1 MNRML
6 LPDLPAEIV
15 YLDHAATSLK
25 PQVVVARVATYLSSE
40 NGSPNRG
47 AHRLSVASTALYHRS
62 KEKVRTFLN
71 APSDWEVVYT
81 KNATEALNLLATGL
95 PEDLVGPGDEV
106 VLAINCHHSNL
117 LPWQRLT
124 RRRGAL
130 LTYLYVDDQ
139 GHIPEAEL
147 QKITER
153 TKVVAWPYISN
164 ALGNITSVNRLT
176 QKAQQVGALSVVDG
190 AQAVGHIP
198 VDLLAL
204 GADCFVFSAHK
215 VYAPTG
221 IGVLMASR
229 SLLDRLEPMLVGG
242 DMIEFVTETDASYA
256 PVPQRL
262 EAGTQNVVGAV
273 GLLSALEWLESI
285 GMTAIERYERQL
297 TKALYQALSER
308 PDIELYGPKSTAER
322 GAIVSF
328 NVKGVHPHD
337 VASILDSKGVAIRA
351 GHHCCQPL
359 MHQMGVGATCRA
371 SLGYYNDQKDI
382 EALLGALDLVQ
393 EVFGGHVE
401 PTIY

>member
-1 MNRML
+1 MNRKL
-6 LPDLPAEIV
+6 LPSLANDIV

-25 PQVVVARVATYLSSE
+25 PQKVIDRVATYLAME

-47 AHRLSVASTALYHRS
+47 AHRLSVGSTLLYQQS
-62 KEKVRTFLN
+62 KARVKAFLG

-81 KNATEALNLLATGL
+81 KNATEALNLFASGL
-95 PEDLVGPGDEV
+95 PIDQVGPGDEV

-124 RRRGAL
+124 RQRGAR
-130 LTYLYVDDQ
+130 LTYLYVDAA
-139 GHIPEAEL
+139 GHIPKAEL
-147 QKITER
+147 EKISES
-153 TKVVAWPYISN
+153 TKVVAWPFVSN
-164 ALGNITSVNRLT
+164 ALGNITAVNQLT
-176 QKAQQVGALSVVDG
+176 HRARQVGALSVVDG
-190 AQAVGHIP
+190 AQAVGH
-198 VDLLAL
+198 LHLNLEAL

-229 SLLDRLEPMLVGG
+229 ALLERLDPLLVGG
-242 DMIEFVTETDASYA
+242 DMIEFVTEQDASFA

-273 GLLSALEWLESI
+273 GLLSALEWLEEL
-285 GMTAIERYERQL
+285 GLEQVEAHEQQL
-297 TKALYQALSER
+297 TKVLYEALAKR
-308 PDIELYGPKSTAER
+308 PDIQLYGPLHQEPR

-337 VASILDSKGVAIRA
+337 VASILDSRGVAIRA

-359 MHQMGVGATCRA
+359 MQRMGLGATCRA
-371 SLGYYNDQKDI
+371 SLGYYNDLGDI
-382 EALLGALDLVQ
+382 EVLLSALDLVQ
-393 EVFGGHVE
+393 EVFGRHVE
-401 PTIY
+401 PTLY